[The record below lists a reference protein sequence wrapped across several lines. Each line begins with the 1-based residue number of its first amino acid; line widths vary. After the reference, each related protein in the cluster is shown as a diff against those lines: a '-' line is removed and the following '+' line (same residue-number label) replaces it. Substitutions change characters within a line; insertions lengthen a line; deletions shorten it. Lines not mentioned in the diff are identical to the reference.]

1 MNMDNGILV
10 TESFSYAKETL
21 AGKWT
26 RWLIFIICGLPMAL
40 LPFVFDPEKLAA
52 ATEFSWDLIPW
63 KEIAALF
70 IAAFLLSFITSGYLA
85 RIYRGTATPPE
96 FDNWGSLYIDG
107 IKIAVTGFLWFIPVI
122 LALVLTILLF
132 NIPAFAGDSILSGA
146 VGIGLV
152 IVCLVV
158 MMVLA
163 IIALLYSMM
172 GIIRC
177 ARTGSIR
184 EGIRFTAIT
193 ETLRSIGWVNY
204 IIALVI
210 LFVIGIIFFVA
221 ISAISLIPYVGDV
234 VQLVFIPVYT
244 VFSARYI
251 TRVYEH
257 SEPQAAV
264 PVVTE

>member
-10 TESFSYAKETL
+10 TESFSYMKDTL

-40 LPFVFDPEKLAA
+40 LPFVFNPEKIAK
-52 ATEFSWDLIPW
+52 ATEFSWDLIPV
-63 KEIAALF
+63 KEIATLF
-70 IAAFLLSFITSGYLA
+70 IAAFLLSFILSGYLA
-85 RIYRGTATPPE
+85 RIYRGATTPPE

-107 IKIAVTGFLWFIPVI
+107 IRIAITGFLWFVPVLLATIGMI
-122 LALVLTILLF
+122 LILVVGFTEGSTVPKSLTFVVMILLL
-132 NIPAFAGDSILSGA
+132 I
-146 VGIGLV
+146 VMV
-152 IVCLVV
+152 IFG
-158 MMVLA
+158 

-193 ETLRSIGWVNY
+193 GTLRSIGWVNY
-204 IIALVI
+204 IVALIV
-210 LFVIGIIFFVA
+210 LFVIGIVFFIVL
-221 ISAISLIPYVGDV
+221 SALSLIPYVGDII
-234 VQLVFIPVYT
+234 QLVFIPVYSI
-244 VFSARYI
+244 FSARYM

-257 SEPQAAV
+257 AEPQAAA
-264 PVVTE
+264 PVVTV

>member
-26 RWLIFIICGLPMAL
+26 RWLTFIICGLPMAL
-40 LPFVFDPEKLAA
+40 LPFIFDPEKIAV
-52 ATEFSWDLIPW
+52 ATEFSWDLIPIR
-63 KEIAALF
+63 EIAALM

-85 RIYRGTATPPE
+85 RIYRGAATPPE
-96 FDNWGSLYIDG
+96 FDNWGPLYIDG
-107 IKIAVTGFLWFIPVI
+107 IKIAVTGILWFIPVI
-122 LALVLTILLF
+122 LAFALMVVFAILGLSH
-132 NIPAFAGDSILSGA
+132 DSPLPGPL
-146 VGIGLV
+146 GIGLV
-152 IVCLVV
+152 IIFVILAIA
-158 MMVLA
+158 LA

-193 ETLRSIGWVNY
+193 ETLKSIGWVNY

-210 LFVIGIIFFVA
+210 LFVIGIVFFFA
-221 ISAISLIPYVGDV
+221 LSAISLIPYVGDII
-234 VQLVFIPVYT
+234 QLVFIPFYT
-244 VFSARYI
+244 VFSARYM

-257 SEPQAAV
+257 SESQAAA
-264 PVVTE
+264 PVVTG